1 MIKFP
6 GWGQRNNEGPPDLD
20 QVMRDLSRKI
30 NTLFGKSG
38 NNGSPSAPSGNGN
51 NVSLPILPILVVL
64 LLIWLA
70 TGFYLVDSGSKGV
83 VQRFGKMADETTEPG
98 PRWHLPYPLEKVTVV
113 NMEQV
118 RRLEVGY
125 RSSGEGSG
133 SKTKQPKE
141 ALMLTEDENIIDL
154 QFAVQYNLKNP
165 TEYLFNN
172 RDTDAAVMSAAETA
186 IREVVGKNKL
196 DDLLQ
201 KGLQDTS
208 ERMQVILDSYKA
220 GVKIISVSLQSA
232 QPPEEVQ
239 EAFEDVNRANQDNQ
253 RQINEGQA
261 YANDVI
267 PKARGTA
274 SRLLA
279 ESAGYKLKIE
289 SEARG
294 NASRFDQI
302 LTQYKNAPEVTR
314 QRLFL
319 DAQEQI
325 LSSVSE
331 VVIDQKAGSMMYLP
345 LDKLIGSAPNAPQ
358 QSQSLQSCTPQAAI
372 LPDVAA
378 PTDRT
383 RDAFRRR
390 DRDSRYGMIMKT
402 LTNILVVVVVAFFF
416 LMTSAYNVD

>member
-20 QVMRDLSRKI
+20 QVMRDISRKI
-30 NTLFGKSG
+30 NNLFGKGGG
-38 NNGSPSAPSGNGN
+38 NQPNRQPSNANGGNLN
-51 NVSLPILPILVVL
+51 FPILPIVAIVAV
-64 LLIWLA
+64 IWIG
-70 TGFYLVDSGSKGV
+70 TGFYIVDQGSLGV
-83 VQRFGKMADETTEPG
+83 VQRFGKFIDTTEPG
-98 PRWHLPYPLEKVTVV
+98 PRWHLPYPLESVDVV

-125 RSSGEGSG
+125 RSNGEGTG

-154 QFAVQYNLKNP
+154 QFAVQYNLKNAKD
-165 TEYLFNN
+165 YLFNN
-172 RDTDAAVMSAAETA
+172 RDTDEAVMSAAETA

-208 ERMQVILDSYKA
+208 ERMQAILDSYKT

-232 QPPEEVQ
+232 VPPEQVQ

-253 RQINEGQA
+253 RQVNEGQA

-274 SRLLA
+274 SRLIS

-302 LTQYKNAPEVTR
+302 LTQYNNAPEVTR
-314 QRLFL
+314 QRLFI

-325 LSSVSE
+325 LSSVSK
-331 VVIDQKAGSMMYLP
+331 VVVDQKSGSIMYLP
-345 LDKLIGSAPNAPQ
+345 LDKLMSGAGAETQQ
-358 QSQSLQSCTPQAAI
+358 QSQSMQSLNPQAA
-372 LPDVAA
+372 PAADVT
-378 PTDRT
+378 TDRT
-383 RDAFRRR
+383 RDAFRSR
-390 DRDSRYGMIMKT
+390 DRESR
-402 LTNILVVVVVAFFF
+402 
-416 LMTSAYNVD
+416 

>member
-6 GWGQRNNEGPPDLD
+6 GWWQNQNDGPPDLD
-20 QVMRDLSRKI
+20 QVMRDLSKKI
-30 NTLFGKSG
+30 NTMFGKS
-38 NNGSPSAPSGNGN
+38 NGN
-51 NVSLPILPILVVL
+51 NRSDNQYQNKQDEPFNFPIVPILAVVA
-64 LLIWLA
+64 LIWLG
-70 TGFYLVDSGSKGV
+70 TGFYIVDQGSVGV
-83 VQRFGKMADETTEPG
+83 VQRFGKVSDETTEPG
-98 PRWHLPYPLEKVTVV
+98 PRWHLPYPIESVEVV

-133 SKTKQPKE
+133 GKTRLPKE

-154 QFAVQYNLKNP
+154 QFAVQYNLKNAKD
-165 TEYLFNN
+165 YLFNN
-172 RDTDAAVMSAAETA
+172 RSTDDAVMSAAETA

-208 ERMQVILDSYKA
+208 ERMQTILDSYKT

-232 QPPEEVQ
+232 QPPEQVQ

-253 RQINEGQA
+253 RLVNEGQA

-279 ESAGYKLKIE
+279 EAEGYKLRIV
-289 SEARG
+289 SEAKG
-294 NASRFDQI
+294 NASRFEQI
-302 LTQYKNAPEVTR
+302 LAQYNNAPEVTR
-314 QRLFL
+314 QRLYL

-325 LSSVSE
+325 LSSVSK
-331 VVIDQKAGSMMYLP
+331 VVVDQKSGSSLLYLP
-345 LDKLIGSAPNAPQ
+345 LDKLMNTTSATAPVGSQ
-358 QSQSLQSCTPQAAI
+358 TQSAQSLGAVSEVNAGAAG
-372 LPDVAA
+372 DG
-378 PTDRT
+378 T
-383 RDAFRRR
+383 RETL
-390 DRDSRYGMIMKT
+390 SRERE
-402 LTNILVVVVVAFFF
+402 
-416 LMTSAYNVD
+416 SR